1 MYFLDDLFVFEL
13 LLCELIAGYKGVVVT
28 LNIDLGVFGGLNV
41 NVVKL
46 IVLRIAV
53 ICLFKFQLGNVG
65 IRN

>member
-46 IVLRIAV
+46 IVVRIAV
-53 ICLFKFQLGNVG
+53 ICFFKFQLGNVG

>member
-1 MYFLDDLFVFEL
+1 MYFLYDLFVFEL
-13 LLCELIAGYKGVVVT
+13 LLCELIAGYKGIVVT

-46 IVLRIAV
+46 IVVRIAV

>member
-1 MYFLDDLFVFEL
+1 MYFLDVLFVFEL

-46 IVLRIAV
+46 IVVRIAV
-53 ICLFKFQLGNVG
+53 ICFFKLQLGNVG

>member
-13 LLCELIAGYKGVVVT
+13 LLCELIAGYKGIVVT

-46 IVLRIAV
+46 IVVRIAV

>member
-13 LLCELIAGYKGVVVT
+13 LLCELIAGYKGIVVT

>member
-46 IVLRIAV
+46 IVVRIAV

>member
-13 LLCELIAGYKGVVVT
+13 LSCELIAGYKGIVVT

-46 IVLRIAV
+46 IVVRIAV